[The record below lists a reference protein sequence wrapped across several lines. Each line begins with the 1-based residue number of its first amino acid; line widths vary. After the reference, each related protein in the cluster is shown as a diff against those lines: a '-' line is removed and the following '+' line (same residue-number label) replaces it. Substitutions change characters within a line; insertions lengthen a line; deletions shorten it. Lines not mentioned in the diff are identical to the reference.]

1 MNRTLSV
8 IGGGRL
14 TKCRSV
20 LRMSAPDPTP
30 RQRTPRTVLWLALIV
45 ALGLGLRSYHY
56 LRNPPVWHDE
66 AALIHNVLHLDWAD
80 LLGPLYYSEACPP
93 LFLAAE
99 KAIVALLGDGTFAL
113 RLLPFTASCVVV
125 VALLVVARSVLPRWG
140 QLWFAL
146 VLACGDHLLWHCCE
160 AKPYAV

>member
-1 MNRTLSV
+1 M
-8 IGGGRL
+8 
-14 TKCRSV
+14 
-20 LRMSAPDPTP
+20 
-30 RQRTPRTVLWLALIV
+30 LWLALIV

-113 RLLPFTASCVVV
+113 RLLPFTAS
-125 VALLVVARSVLPRWG
+125 
-140 QLWFAL
+140 
-146 VLACGDHLLWHCCE
+146 
-160 AKPYAV
+160 